1 MTKKEYEE
9 PHRIVSDKLGHQ
21 LHVGDL
27 VIGYAYYNTVELY
40 RVKKFCAKKVIVV
53 RVSNNIWTVR
63 TNYIYPDRLIKIKKD
78 GISEN

>member
-9 PHRIVSDKLGHQ
+9 LHRVVKDKLGHQ

-27 VIGYAYYNTVELY
+27 VIGCAYSNDVELY
-40 RVKKFCAKKVIVV
+40 RVKKLCAKKVVV
-53 RVSNNIWTVR
+53 RTSNNIWTD
-63 TNYIYPDRLIKIKKD
+63 YIYPDRLIKIKED

>member
-9 PHRIVSDKLGHQ
+9 LHRVVLDKLGHQ

-27 VIGYAYYNTVELY
+27 VVGYTYNCSVEIY
-40 RVKKFCAKKVIVV
+40 KVKKLCKKKALLV
-53 RVSNNIWTVR
+53 RALDNRWDT
-63 TNYIYPDRLIKIKKD
+63 YIYPDRLIKIKED

>member
-9 PHRIVSDKLGHQ
+9 LHRVVKDKLGHQ

-27 VIGYAYYNTVELY
+27 VVGYAYNCSVEIY
-40 RVKKFCAKKVIVV
+40 KVKKLCKKKALLV
-53 RVSNNIWTVR
+53 RALDNRWDT
-63 TNYIYPDRLIKIKKD
+63 YIYPDRLIKIKED

>member
-9 PHRIVSDKLGHQ
+9 LHRVVRDKLGHQ

-27 VIGYAYYNTVELY
+27 VIGYAYSNNVELY
-40 RVKKFCAKKVIVV
+40 RVKKLCAKKVIVV
-53 RVSNNIWTVR
+53 RASDNRWDI
-63 TNYIYPDRLIKIKKD
+63 YIYPDRLIKIKED

>member
-9 PHRIVSDKLGHQ
+9 LHRVAKDKLGHQ

-27 VIGYAYYNTVELY
+27 VVGYAYGCSVEIY
-40 RVKKFCAKKVIVV
+40 RVKKLCKKKALLV
-53 RVSNNIWTVR
+53 RASDNKWDTYV
-63 TNYIYPDRLIKIKKD
+63 YPDRLIKIKEN